1 MDKIIVAIGGGSLKD
16 KTTSKIDAYIA
27 SLAKR
32 RACER
37 RAVGI
42 FIGTASHDSMPY
54 FNTFRKTYTSDYDIK
69 ADCVLSVYGEM
80 NDEKIKSKF
89 EKADLIYIGGGD
101 TLFMLEFWQKKGIL
115 KMVIEAYERGVIIAG
130 LSAGAICWFEKM
142 YTDSQYF
149 NGENDFSYS
158 THQGLNRLPGI
169 CCPHYNERENDFNSE
184 FLNSDLSLGWA
195 IENDCA
201 IEFINGNYTKTISS
215 GGKAYKFLKRDKNIE
230 KFLL

>member
-1 MDKIIVAIGGGSLKD
+1 MDKIIVAIGGGSLKE
-16 KTTSKIDAYIA
+16 KTTAKIDAYIA
-27 SLAKR
+27 SLAKK
-32 RACER
+32 RAGER
-37 RAVGI
+37 RAVGL

-101 TLFMLEFWQKKGIL
+101 TLFMLEFWQKKEL
-115 KMVIEAYERGVIIAG
+115 LNQVIEAYNRGVIIAG

-158 THQGLNRLPGI
+158 IHHGLKHIKGI
-169 CCPHYNERENDFNSE
+169 CCPHFNEREQDFCNE
-184 FLNSDLSLGWA
+184 FANSDLKLGWG

-201 IEFINGNYTKTISS
+201 IEFVNGEFSKTISA
-215 GGKAYKFLKRDKNIE
+215 GGKAYKFLKNDENI
-230 KFLL
+230 KKILL